1 MEKLGLKRKPRFP
14 SSMDINRSLDREE
27 KFFANDIWK
36 LNFKKKKKKKRETFE
51 ETGME

>member
-36 LNFKKKKKKKRETFE
+36 LNFKKKKRETFE

>member
-27 KFFANDIWK
+27 KFFANDQEKIDIWK
-36 LNFKKKKKKKRETFE
+36 LNLKKKKKKT
-51 ETGME
+51 